1 MRYSEIDFARLYKE
15 HLAQSERPEKP
26 ASDWGAKAQSISKSA
41 VGGAYSQAFLAK
53 MDFTNAHSLLD
64 IGCGPGT
71 IALPAAEKLTQVY
84 ALDYS
89 QGMLDVL
96 QDNARERQLDNIQPI
111 HLSWED
117 DWADVPVCDIAVASR
132 ASIVADM
139 QQALDKLNRHA
150 RQRVYMTHL
159 VGGMFIDP
167 DIYHVLGRDVKSF
180 PDPIYVI
187 NLLWQQGIY
196 PKLDY
201 IPSHNRL
208 AGCANFSEFA
218 SKVSWRLGE
227 LSLEELAAL
236 EVWYLANPQRAAE
249 GGRPTQWAF
258 LSWDVP
264 SVFKQNG

>member
-1 MRYSEIDFARLYKE
+1 MSYSEIDFARLYKE
-15 HLAQSERPEKP
+15 HLAQSERSEKP
-26 ASDWGAKAQSISKSA
+26 ASDWGNKALSMSKSA

-53 MDFTNAHSLLD
+53 MDVSDATSLLD

-71 IALPAAEKLTQVY
+71 IALPAAEKLAQVY

-89 QGMLDVL
+89 QEMLDVL
-96 QDNARERQLDNIQPI
+96 QDNARERQLSNIQSI

-117 DWADVPVCDIAVASR
+117 DWSEVPVCDIAVASR

-139 QQALDKLNRHA
+139 QDALNKLNQHA

-159 VGGMFIDP
+159 VGGMFIDS
-167 DIYHVLGRDVKSF
+167 DIYQVLGREVKSF
-180 PDPIYVI
+180 PDPIYII

-196 PKLDY
+196 PKVDY

-218 SKVSWRLGE
+218 QKVSWRLGE
-227 LSLEELAAL
+227 LNLDELAAL
-236 EVWYLANPQRAAE
+236 ELWYLANPQCAQA
-249 GGRPTQWAF
+249 GGRATQWAF

-264 SVFKQNG
+264 SK